1 MAKVMGIGNA
11 LIDIMAELPDESL
24 LKTYSFAKGSQEHVN
39 KEVFDRFYEELSLTD
54 ARFIPGGST
63 ANTIHALANLDHKTA
78 FIGAIGNDEHGKKF
92 EEDMT
97 GAGVYTDLIR
107 KEGDTGKV
115 LHLKTPDDTITR
127 IGYTGVNDDLTP
139 DDLSD
144 KYLANYSHLLIDG
157 YMLPNEDF
165 IQALADF
172 DDIQYMK
179 VVFDLASSHIAEG
192 HREFLKQFLKGTVD
206 ILFANDLEAF
216 SYTNNEP
223 ERAIK
228 SLAKDC
234 EVVVIK
240 KGDKGSLIHRG
251 SEFYPIPSS
260 PANVVESSGA
270 GDLYAAGFLYGLL
283 KNYHLTQC
291 GKIGAF
297 LASKILE
304 VEGGRIFSEDWRV
317 IKKMI

>member
-11 LIDIMAELPDESL
+11 LIDIMAELQDEAL
-24 LKTYSFAKGSQEHVN
+24 LKKYSFAKGSQEHIS
-39 KEVFDRFYEELSLTD
+39 KEVFDQFYQELSLSG
-54 ARFIPGGST
+54 AKFIPGGSA
-63 ANTIHALANLDHKTA
+63 ANTIHALASLDHKTA
-78 FIGAIGNDEHGKKF
+78 FIGAIGNDDYGKMF
-92 EEDMT
+92 EEDLSQ
-97 GAGVYTDLIR
+97 AGVYTDLFR

-115 LHLKTPDDTITR
+115 LHLKTPDNSITR
-127 IGYTGVNDDLTP
+127 IAYIGVNGDLTP

-144 KYLANYSHLLIDG
+144 KYLSNYSHLLIDG
-157 YMLPNEDF
+157 YMVPNEDF
-165 IQALADF
+165 VQALADSN
-172 DDIQYMK
+172 DIQYMK

-192 HREFLKQFLKGTVD
+192 HREFLKRFIKSTVD

-216 SYTNNEP
+216 SYTGNEP
-223 ERAIK
+223 ERAIR
-228 SLAKDC
+228 SMVKDC

-240 KGDKGSLIHRG
+240 KGDKGSLIQRG

-283 KNYHLTQC
+283 RNYHLTHC

-297 LASKILE
+297 LASKVLE
-304 VEGGRIFSEDWRV
+304 VEGGKISSEDWRE

>member
-1 MAKVMGIGNA
+1 MGIGNA
-11 LIDIMAELPDESL
+11 LTDIIAELQDEGL
-24 LKTYSFAKGSQEHVN
+24 LKKYSFAKGSQEHVS
-39 KEVFDRFYEELSLTD
+39 KEVFDQFYEELSLSG

-63 ANTIHALANLDHKTA
+63 ANTIHALANLDYKTA
-78 FIGAIGNDEHGKKF
+78 FIGAIGDDEEGKRF

-97 GAGVYTDLIR
+97 NAGVYTDLIR

-115 LHLKTPDDTITR
+115 LHLKTPDNSITR
-127 IGYTGVNDDLTP
+127 IAYTGVNGDLTP

-157 YMLPNEDF
+157 YMVPNEDF
-165 IQALADF
+165 VQALADF
-172 DDIQYMK
+172 NDIQYMK
-179 VVFDLASSHIAEG
+179 VIFDLASSHIAEG
-192 HREFLKQFLKGTVD
+192 HREFLKSFIKSTVD

-223 ERAIK
+223 ERAMK

-240 KGDKGSLIHRG
+240 KGDKGSLIQRG
-251 SEFYPIPSS
+251 NEFYPIPSS
-260 PANVVESSGA
+260 PANVVEASGA
-270 GDLYAAGFLYGLL
+270 GDLYAAGFLYGLM
-283 KNYHLTQC
+283 KNYHLTHC

-297 LASKILE
+297 LASKVLE
-304 VEGGRIFSEDWRV
+304 TEGGRLSAERWRE

>member
-24 LKTYSFAKGSQEHVN
+24 LKKYSFAKGSQEHVS
-39 KEVFDRFYEELSLTD
+39 KEVFDQFYGELSLAE
-54 ARFIPGGST
+54 ARVIPGGSS
-63 ANTIHALANLDHKTA
+63 ANTIHALANLEHKTA
-78 FIGAIGNDEHGKKF
+78 FIGAVGNDEHGKMF
-92 EEDMT
+92 EDDMS
-97 GAGVYTDLIR
+97 GAGVFTDMIH

-115 LHLKTPDDTITR
+115 LHLKTPDNTITR
-127 IGYTGVNDDLTP
+127 IGYTGVNDELTP

-144 KYLANYSHLLIDG
+144 KYLSNYSHLLIDG
-157 YMLPNEDF
+157 YMVPNEDF
-165 IQALADF
+165 VQALADTN
-172 DDIQYMK
+172 DIQYMK
-179 VVFDLASSHIAEG
+179 VIFDLASSHIAEG
-192 HREFLKQFLKGTVD
+192 HREFLKKFIKSTVD

-240 KGDKGSLIHRG
+240 KGDKGSLIQRG
-251 SEFYPIPSS
+251 SEFYPIPTA
-260 PANVVESSGA
+260 PATVVESSGA

-283 KNYHLTQC
+283 KNYHLTHC

-304 VEGGRIFSEDWRV
+304 VEGARLSADRWRE